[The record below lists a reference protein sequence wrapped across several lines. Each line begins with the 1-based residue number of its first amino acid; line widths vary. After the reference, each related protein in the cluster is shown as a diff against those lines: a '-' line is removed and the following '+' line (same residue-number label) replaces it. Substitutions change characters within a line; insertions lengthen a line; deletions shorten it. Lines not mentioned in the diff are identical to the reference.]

1 MRALYFVCSC
11 AMLAVGLF
19 GCGGGGGGGGSSS
32 GGGGSGGGSAN
43 TPAPVISGLHINPP
57 GLYLGADGR
66 VDLQFSYAGATGGAA
81 SATFVILDSM
91 GNILSNSN
99 GPITGGAGQA
109 SGIVISTLNFD
120 TSAIGN
126 FSFRIT
132 LADVSGHVS
141 NMLTGPFRVANQPWV
156 AKAAMP
162 HARNLFA
169 VAAAGGLAYVIG
181 GELLNTGT
189 TPGPDSALVEVYNPA
204 TDAWAAGVALPTAR
218 KAPVA
223 ATVNGVI
230 YVIGG
235 FNAGNPGGLGTV
247 EAFDPLASSWTT
259 KTSMPTARSSAAA
272 AVVGGRICVFGGTSG
287 GLDVATTECF
297 DPAANSW
304 ASEPAMPTARHA
316 LGSDALG
323 PAAYAVGGAA
333 LTSPSGFVS
342 TVERFD
348 GANWSSS
355 ASMSLIRANVA
366 VVGASGLLYVIGG
379 NNTIA
384 ALSSVEAFDPASGT
398 WTIKTDMPT
407 SLTQLGGVTIG
418 GLIYVFEQS
427 HSFQYTPSNDVR

>member
-11 AMLAVGLF
+11 AMLAVSLF

-272 AVVGGRICVFGGTSG
+272 AVVGG
-287 GLDVATTECF
+287 
-297 DPAANSW
+297 
-304 ASEPAMPTARHA
+304 PTARHA